1 MTKKNRK
8 SDFFFIYFFI
18 YLHLMTSPA
27 VTSGMRWSKK
37 MLWPSGERE
46 RAHTSVR
53 LTSAASQDGQ
63 RSSE

>member
-1 MTKKNRK
+1 MFNDKKEQKIR
-8 SDFFFIYFFI
+8 FFLFLFI
-18 YLHLMTSPA
+18 YLFTFE
-27 VTSGMRWSKK
+27 